1 MKSQPLLLPKT
12 LRILEGL
19 GENIRMA
26 RLRRRMS
33 AEQLAMRAGM
43 SRRTLYQIEKGSPT
57 VAMGNY
63 LQALFILGLEKDMA
77 QVAAADPLGRK
88 LQDLGI
94 ATRMR
99 APKTKKDPE
108 NDTTASPM
116 TKPGPSPNR

>member
-1 MKSQPLLLPKT
+1 MKTAPILLPKT
-12 LRILEGL
+12 LRILQEL

-43 SRRTLYQIEKGSPT
+43 TRKTLYNIEQGSPA

-77 QVAAADPLGRK
+77 QVAATDPLGRK
-88 LQDLGI
+88 LQDAGI
-94 ATRMR
+94 STAKR
-99 APKTKKDPE
+99 APKKTRE
-108 NDTTASPM
+108 NGKED
-116 TKPGPSPNR
+116 G

>member
-1 MKSQPLLLPKT
+1 MKIAPILLPKT
-12 LRILEGL
+12 LRILEEL

-43 SRRTLYQIEKGSPT
+43 TRKTLYHIEHGSPT

-63 LQALFILGLEKDMA
+63 LQALFILGLEKDMT

-88 LQDLGI
+88 LQDAGI
-94 ATRMR
+94 STPKR
-99 APKTKKDPE
+99 APKKARSNGKDDE
-108 NDTTASPM
+108 
-116 TKPGPSPNR
+116 

>member
-1 MKSQPLLLPKT
+1 MKTPPLLLPKT

-19 GENIRMA
+19 GENIRLA

-43 SRRTLYQIEKGSPT
+43 SRKTLYQIEKGSPT

-63 LQALFILGLEKDMA
+63 LQTLFILGMEKDMA

-88 LQDLGI
+88 LQDAGI
-94 ATRMR
+94 ATARR
-99 APKTKKDPE
+99 APKQPIDHGKDNGE
-108 NDTTASPM
+108 
-116 TKPGPSPNR
+116 